1 MAANS
6 SSSSSF
12 SRKRSL
18 LGLAPPPTT
27 TTMTVMGTSEPPP
40 PAPPLLSSS
49 SSPKRPRRAG
59 DDHRVSTT
67 QHIETT
73 LLRAEVDHERS
84 LRALDAKRFAST
96 QQRLER
102 HIQFAVEEATE
113 AKTMM
118 EEIRQQSENYVDQ
131 WRQKYQVL
139 QESYHDLQYRLDCEG
154 AESILSAPKEDER
167 VQQLKE
173 QLQHREQE
181 TTGLHQTI
189 QDLQQELALVLSRTL
204 VVTPSSPSDTTTNP
218 VLLASP
224 APPQVLKELNATR
237 LHLQETER
245 ENRQLQRSY
254 DKLQTLNAELRRKQ
268 LEQSNDSTRVTH
280 LQQQLDERDQALAL
294 AQAQVASWT
303 EFGTALSHLLQAG
316 AGTPTTTTTMTK
328 KNPRVVGTHPPPP
341 AGVPPELSVVQR
353 YLQDATQEAREQ
365 HVQNQALE
373 SQLESADD
381 KLQALQRTIRELEQ
395 SNNTLTSQLKDV
407 QKQLQLS
414 EGQVQVL
421 QGQESVWKREVDAL
435 RSIVQ
440 TFDDLPLPGKTAAP
454 EEASMAK
461 WRMVQAS
468 ADAAHDE
475 LKVLRQ
481 AKTALQSELDAAL
494 KAKSELQTKHQT
506 VLDKFGKLREAV
518 YAERTKAEKAE
529 ARAVQAEELAGKGSF
544 NPETT
549 RVVHMQTTP
558 LTEALKQEVTVLR
571 RQVEALSKTKKVLG
585 GGTTTTTPGA
595 DVDPN
600 KLHQRLKESF
610 KEQIGRFREG
620 VYLLTGYR
628 IDMIP
633 DGDRPTFKV
642 RSMFAE
648 QQDDHLLFQWPTTT
662 PVESLDLLDT
672 EWAKTLIMT
681 TSSSSYEYVKRF
693 GSLPAF
699 LASTQLNLFEKQTMM

>member
-1 MAANS
+1 MAAN

-18 LGLAPPPTT
+18 LGLAPPPTM
-27 TTMTVMGTSEPPP
+27 TTMTVMGTSEPPLP
-40 PAPPLLSSS
+40 TPPLLSSQ
-49 SSPKRPRRAG
+49 KRPRRG
-59 DDHRVSTT
+59 GEDEDHRVSTT
-67 QHIETT
+67 QDIETT
-73 LLRAEVDHERS
+73 LLRAEVEHERS

-118 EEIRQQSENYVDQ
+118 EEIRQQSEDYIDQ

-154 AESILSAPKEDER
+154 AESVLSAPKEDDR

-173 QLQHREQE
+173 QLQLREQE

-204 VVTPSSPSDTTTNP
+204 VVPPSSPSDTITNP

-237 LHLQETER
+237 LYLQETER

-254 DKLQTLNAELRRKQ
+254 DKIQALNTELRRKQ
-268 LEQSNDSTRVTH
+268 LEQSNASTRVTH

-316 AGTPTTTTTMTK
+316 AVTPTTTTTMTK
-328 KNPRVVGTHPPPP
+328 KNPRVGTHPPPP

-407 QKQLQLS
+407 QKHFQLS

-481 AKTALQSELDAAL
+481 AKAALQSELDAAL

-571 RQVEALSKTKKVLG
+571 RQVEALSKTKKAVG
-585 GGTTTTTPGA
+585 GVTTPTPGA

-633 DGDRPTFKV
+633 DGERPTFKV

-648 QQDDHLLFQWPTTT
+648 QQEDHLLFQWPTTT

-672 EWAKTLIMT
+672 EWAKTLMT
-681 TSSSSYEYVKRF
+681 TSSYEYVKRF